1 MEKKTKLKLKFH
13 VCSHTEEFSEF
24 QLIFSPTEVFSY
36 PQTEEFSGSPTE
48 MFSCSPTDV
57 FSCFQAVLF
66 SAPTKMF
73 NGSPI

>member
-1 MEKKTKLKLKFH
+1 MCVPTLRR
-13 VCSHTEEFSEF
+13 FSVF

-73 NGSPI
+73 NGSSI